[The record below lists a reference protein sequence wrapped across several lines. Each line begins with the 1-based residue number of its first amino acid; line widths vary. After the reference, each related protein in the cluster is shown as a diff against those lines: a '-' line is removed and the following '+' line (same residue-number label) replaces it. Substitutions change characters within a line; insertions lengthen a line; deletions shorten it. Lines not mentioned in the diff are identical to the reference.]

1 MLLVSWR
8 GSRVCRRLHTGT
20 ASATCHAGGTTAPRD
35 HERFWRRRQNS
46 YFLATHAATSWWC
59 PHERLVSR
67 LTLATRSLTHRA
79 PACVDC
85 MADFGIDSKIQTPRP
100 RVRGLH
106 RESFPAPVNF
116 YPPAYKCRAASGPN
130 ATKWQLAGI
139 RPAPRMRGRDGH
151 PPQNSAEGLTPPPA
165 CAVAEESPAAG
176 KLLPARLPR
185 RRPPSGDST
194 RGFVTGY
201 KTERPSR
208 PAPPATTKD
217 CHGAVT
223 IQFAGSPTAPHE
235 RLSRRRDTTTREFR
249 AGAKL
254 LPAPSERTPIR
265 ISQTRWCFC

>member
-8 GSRVCRRLHTGT
+8 GSRVCSRLHKGT
-20 ASATCHAGGTTAPRD
+20 AFRPPRM
-35 HERFWRRRQNS
+35 RGRGR
-46 YFLATHAATSWWC
+46 
-59 PHERLVSR
+59 VSR
-67 LTLATRSLTHRA
+67 LTNLSWSPGP
-79 PACVDC
+79 PACAGEVDRS
-85 MADFGIDSKIQTPRP
+85 AEFGGTEGARPPHARARWPFSFVTGYKTSRSPRMRGRGAVPLCIRIQNPSP
-100 RVRGLH
+100 
-106 RESFPAPVNF
+106 PACAGYDENLPPAGDF

-176 KLLPARLPR
+176 KLLPARLPM

-208 PAPPATTKD
+208 PTPPATT
-217 CHGAVT
+217 
-223 IQFAGSPTAPHE
+223 
-235 RLSRRRDTTTREFR
+235 RDLC
-249 AGAKL
+249 AGA
-254 LPAPSERTPIR
+254 
-265 ISQTRWCFC
+265 